1 MKTILK
7 IFRRDLKKIFTNSMA
22 IILIVGVAVLPA
34 LYAWFNIYANWD
46 PYGNTSNMQVA
57 VINADEGAE
66 IENLSICVGNQ
77 IVTNLKANDSIDW
90 KFVSKEEALYG
101 VKSGKYYAA
110 VEIPEN
116 FSESLTSIVK
126 SDFVQPKITYY
137 ANEKKN
143 AIATKITDKVVATV
157 QTQVNESFVTTVV
170 DVLSEVFG
178 IISDDVSVKDEHL
191 FEQLSNQI
199 DAAKTSI
206 NSLEKTV
213 SGFSETAG
221 LIKELGKELN
231 NSEFSSLG
239 IDAGAAVDNT
249 QDAVKSVENS
259 LLSVADSAGVLINSL
274 DREIDIVI
282 ASVNEA
288 QDKINAVKND
298 ETINTTL
305 KDIYDKL
312 TVISAQAS
320 SASEILSKINSSL
333 PLPISKVDEL
343 VAKLDSIADLSNTAA
358 ADLDKALKNNKPVD
372 FKNITSK
379 LSSISS
385 KMNSVANDY
394 KKTAVPQIN
403 SAVSSLTAALGNASN
418 MISLIDSDKEKMAAI
433 LKSLEAA
440 TTAGSVSADSF
451 QALLAGVSAEL
462 DVLSKNITN
471 LSNNES
477 FNAFLNIIRS
487 NSSEFGAFM
496 ACPVTIETD
505 KVYEVENY
513 GSAMAPFYS
522 TLAVWVGGVVLVAI
536 FKTNVKHKNELGNV
550 KPYQEYFGRGL
561 LFVSLAFIQGL
572 IICLG
577 DLLFL
582 GIQCY
587 HPFLFVLAGCFASVV
602 YSFLIYS
609 LTVSFGD
616 IGKAI
621 AVILLVI
628 QIGGSGGTFPIDV
641 TPKFFRTIHPY
652 LPFTYVVNA
661 MRECVCGTFSNDY
674 WLDLLKL
681 SAYIVIALVIGL
693 VIRIPFK
700 KPISFFNKR
709 LEDTDVM

>member
-7 IFRRDLKKIFTNSMA
+7 IFKRDLKKIFTNSMA
-22 IILIVGVAVLPA
+22 IILIIGVAVLPS

-46 PYGNTSNMQVA
+46 PYGSTGNMQVA
-57 VINADEGAE
+57 VINADKGAK
-66 IENLSICVGNQ
+66 IENLSICVGDQ
-77 IVTNLKANDSIDW
+77 IESNLKANDSIDW
-90 KFVSKEEALYG
+90 KFVSKDEAMSG

-126 SDFVQPKITYY
+126 SNFVQPKITYY

-143 AIATKITDKVVATV
+143 AIATKITDKVVTTV
-157 QTQVNESFVTTVV
+157 QTQINESFVTTVV

-178 IISDDVSVKDEHL
+178 IISDDVSVKVDNL

-231 NSEFSSLG
+231 DLELSSLSG
-239 IDAGAAVDNT
+239 DAGSAVQNT
-249 QDAVKSVENS
+249 QDAVNAVEKS
-259 LLSVADSAGVLINSL
+259 LTGVADSAGVFINSL
-274 DREIDIVI
+274 NKEIESAV
-282 ASVNEA
+282 SYVQEA
-288 QDKINAVKND
+288 QNRINGVKED
-298 ETINTTL
+298 EVLNTAL
-305 KDIYDKL
+305 KDTYNKL
-312 TVISAQAS
+312 TDISAKAA

-333 PLPISKVDEL
+333 PLPISKVTEL
-343 VAKLDSIADLSNTAA
+343 AAKLNSISDLSHKAA
-358 ADLDKALKNNKPVD
+358 ADIDKALKNNKPVD
-372 FKNITSK
+372 FKNITAK

-385 KMNSVANDY
+385 KMNSVADDY
-394 KKTAVPQIN
+394 KKTAAPQIN
-403 SAVSSLTAALGNASN
+403 STVASLTAALGNASD
-418 MISLIDSDKEKMAAI
+418 MISLLDSDKEKMAAV

-440 TTAGSVSADSF
+440 TAAGSVSADSF
-451 QALLAGVSAEL
+451 QALLTGVSAEL

-471 LSNNES
+471 LSHNES
-477 FNAFLNIIRS
+477 FNAFLNIIKG
-487 NSSEFGAFM
+487 NSGEFGAFM
-496 ACPVTIETD
+496 ACPVSIETD

-522 TLAVWVGGVVLVAI
+522 TLAIWVGGIVLVAI
-536 FKTNVKHKNELGNV
+536 LKTDVKHKNELGRV

-561 LFVSLAFIQGL
+561 LFVSLALIQGL

-577 DLLFL
+577 DLIFL

-587 HPFLFVLAGCFASVV
+587 HPVLFVLAGCFASLV

-609 LTVSFGD
+609 LTVTFGD
-616 IGKAI
+616 IGKAV

-641 TPKFFRTIHPY
+641 TPKFFRTINPY

-661 MRECVCGTFSNDY
+661 MRECVCGTFGNDY
-674 WLDLLKL
+674 WMDLLKL
-681 SAYIVIALVIGL
+681 SAYIAIALVIGL

-709 LEDTDVM
+709 LEDTEVM

>member
-22 IILIVGVAVLPA
+22 IILIVGVAVLPS

-46 PYGNTSNMQVA
+46 PYGNTGNMQVA

-221 LIKELGKELN
+221 LIKELCKELN

-418 MISLIDSDKEKMAAI
+418 MISMIDSDKEKMAAI

-536 FKTNVKHKNELGNV
+536 FKTNVKHKNELVNV

-587 HPFLFVLAGCFASVV
+587 HPFLFVIAGCFASVV

>member
-1 MKTILK
+1 MKMILK
-7 IFRRDLKKIFTNSMA
+7 IFKRDLKKIFTNSMA
-22 IILIVGVAVLPA
+22 IILIIGVAVLPS

-46 PYGNTSNMQVA
+46 PYGSTGNMQVA
-57 VINADEGAE
+57 VINADKGAQ

-77 IVTNLKANDSIDW
+77 IEANLKANDSIDW
-90 KFVSKEEALYG
+90 KFVSKAEAMNG

-126 SDFVQPKITYY
+126 SNFVQPKITYY

-143 AIATKITDKVVATV
+143 AIATKITDKVVTTV

-178 IISDDVSVKDEHL
+178 IISDDVSVKDDNL

-231 NSEFSSLG
+231 DLELSSLSG
-239 IDAGAAVDNT
+239 DAGSAVQNT
-249 QDAVKSVENS
+249 QDAVNAVEKS
-259 LLSVADSAGVLINSL
+259 LTGVADSAGVFINSL
-274 DREIDIVI
+274 NKEIESAV
-282 ASVNEA
+282 SYVQEA
-288 QDKINAVKND
+288 QNRINGVKED
-298 ETINTTL
+298 ESLNTAL
-305 KDIYDKL
+305 KDTYNKL
-312 TVISAQAS
+312 TDISAKAATAS
-320 SASEILSKINSSL
+320 KILSKINSSL
-333 PLPISKVDEL
+333 PLPISKVTEL
-343 VAKLDSIADLSNTAA
+343 AAELNSISDLSNKAA
-358 ADLDKALKNNKPVD
+358 ADIDKALKNNKPVD
-372 FKNITSK
+372 FKNITAR
-379 LSSISS
+379 LSSISA
-385 KMNSVANDY
+385 KMNSVADDY
-394 KKTAVPQIN
+394 KKTAAPQIN
-403 SAVSSLTAALGNASN
+403 STVASLTSALGNASD
-418 MISLIDSDKEKMAAI
+418 MISLLDNDKEKMAAV

-440 TTAGSVSADSF
+440 TAAGSVSADSF
-451 QALLAGVSAEL
+451 QALLTSVSAEL

-471 LSNNES
+471 LSHNES
-477 FNAFLNIIRS
+477 FNAFLNIIKG
-487 NSSEFGAFM
+487 NSGEFGAFM
-496 ACPVTIETD
+496 ACPVSIETD

-522 TLAVWVGGVVLVAI
+522 TLAIWVGGIVLVAI
-536 FKTNVKHKNELGNV
+536 LKTNVKHKSELGRV

-561 LFVSLAFIQGL
+561 LFVSLALVQGL

-577 DLLFL
+577 DLIFL
-582 GIQCY
+582 GIQCC
-587 HPFLFVLAGCFASVV
+587 HPVLFVLAGCFASLV

-609 LTVSFGD
+609 LTVTFGD

-661 MRECVCGTFSNDY
+661 MRECVCGTFGSDY
-674 WLDLLKL
+674 WIDLLKL

-709 LEDTDVM
+709 LEDTEVM